1 MIITAVLG
9 SMVLAE
15 KIHLGRYSYKDFSS
29 LKSSFFI
36 TLKINLLIS
45 YIPCMNYSIIGT
57 VLIIFGL
64 YTVLWGKSKDP
75 KSSNTQE
82 GGNDIEL
89 PISDSG
95 KSINLEDSTDGAA
108 RILKIPAENTGE
120 A

>member
-1 MIITAVLG
+1 
-9 SMVLAE
+9 
-15 KIHLGRYSYKDFSS
+15 
-29 LKSSFFI
+29 
-36 TLKINLLIS
+36 
-45 YIPCMNYSIIGT
+45 T

-64 YTVLWGKSKDP
+64 YTVLWGKSKDR
-75 KSSNTQE
+75 KSSNTEE
-82 GGNDIEL
+82 GGKDIEL